1 MDTTDYIIISS
12 NVITNISNVNTETD
26 IPSDHCT
33 MTATP
38 TSDKLKIRGQKYF
51 PKTIS

>member
-1 MDTTDYIIISS
+1 MDTTDYIIIYS
-12 NVITNISNVNTETD
+12 VITNISNVNSETD

-33 MTATP
+33 MTTTL